1 MAKTKF
7 SLQMFQFRIWH
18 KETALINKLKLQ
30 YCIFVDCCA
39 NVLFKVRSLRI
50 WKSTFPGDTA
60 RQLHNTNSLFA
71 HVIKIYDDPCWF
83 SIKLQSHPYVS
94 SEFCFSFFFKF
105 IIFFN
110 MIRCLCYY
118 SSWNYATHSTDA
130 RGQDHPAPFDEEDW
144 FVPNHVFNIKVESVT
159 TWKKSMIQWQ
169 FLCVS

>member
-30 YCIFVDCCA
+30 YCIFVNCCA

-94 SEFCFSFFFKF
+94 SEFCFSFFLIYNFF
-105 IIFFN
+105 LTWYAVCATTALEIMPLTAQMPGVRIIQHHL
-110 MIRCLCYY
+110 MKKTGLYPIM
-118 SSWNYATHSTDA
+118 SSIL
-130 RGQDHPAPFDEEDW
+130 R
-144 FVPNHVFNIKVESVT
+144 
-159 TWKKSMIQWQ
+159 
-169 FLCVS
+169 

>member
-1 MAKTKF
+1 
-7 SLQMFQFRIWH
+7 MFQFRIWH

-50 WKSTFPGDTA
+50 WKSTFPGDSTA
-60 RQLHNTNSLFA
+60 ATQYELIICTCDKNIWWSMLIQYKTPEPSICIFRILFF
-71 HVIKIYDDPCWF
+71 V
-83 SIKLQSHPYVS
+83 
-94 SEFCFSFFFKF
+94 FFLF